1 MRKDCLNGG
10 MNGIPPLDAEGEVVK
25 FKAVNVVLSDEER
38 LVLFLVQIYATK
50 LNLRTNCWR

>member
-1 MRKDCLNGG
+1 